1 MQSSSLDDLDIE
13 GEEDSAT
20 KASEELLLSRLV
32 SLGYDLNLCKL
43 CLKAFKNNI
52 QKSIDF
58 FFENKA
64 DLNDFTLLESKLNDL
79 ININVNKLSSEDIE
93 KANNARKLINNL
105 KSEISQDDEAYL
117 DLNLEEDAFFINKYY
132 SLIND

>member
-64 DLNDFTLLESKLNDL
+64 DLNDLTLLESKLNDL

-132 SLIND
+132 SLINN

>member
-1 MQSSSLDDLDIE
+1 M
-13 GEEDSAT
+13 
-20 KASEELLLSRLV
+20 
-32 SLGYDLNLCKL
+32 
-43 CLKAFKNNI
+43 CLKSFKNNI

-64 DLNDFTLLESKLNDL
+64 DLHDFTLLESKLNDL

-93 KANNARKLINNL
+93 KANSARKLINNL

-132 SLIND
+132 SLINN

>member
-132 SLIND
+132 SLINN